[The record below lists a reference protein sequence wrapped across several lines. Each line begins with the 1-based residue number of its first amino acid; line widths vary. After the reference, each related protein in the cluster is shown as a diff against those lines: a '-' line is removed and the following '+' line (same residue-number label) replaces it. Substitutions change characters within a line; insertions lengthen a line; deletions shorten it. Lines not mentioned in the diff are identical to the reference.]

1 MRSGDI
7 RFNGQAATVKHQSAR
22 GRITRNSGNFTRGSQ
37 LLASQYKMTWAGL
50 QVPIWI
56 WLGTF
61 IVLFNIFVWLG
72 LAEHEFQLDLMK
84 LYSAIWTWVGGDK
97 FHLINLTL
105 PNGIV
110 TKVPIG
116 YVPYEPH
123 VVHAWAKTVKIFLT
137 TLVMS
142 AFIAAPIIMWFIMW
156 ANKRGSDMLQERHN
170 RGALLVERDVL
181 VKTVSGHNRRKFRT
195 ECAEHDPPY
204 VPELVAKAPIL
215 DRIDRGIHVPYT
227 IAGIPYPWR
236 LEQSH
241 TMLIGTTGTGK
252 TTQLRSHVSQLR
264 ARGHR
269 AVIFDLTGVFVET
282 FYNPETDVILN
293 PMDERC
299 APWTLFDECRNYADF
314 VSAASALIPSHP
326 DDKEPF
332 WQNAARMLF
341 IEMCLKLQ
349 EMGEANNAAIA
360 HHLMQADLKSIN
372 AKLDDTIA
380 APLTTEKAARMAESI
395 RSVLNVN
402 GQALRFMPDPV
413 PGGPPAFSIR
423 DWIATD
429 NRDGSIMFITGSYN
443 DLEMTRGLFTLWI
456 DLAVNNLMRLPKT
469 RDLRTWYLF
478 DEVHAL
484 HALPGIEHGL
494 QSARNFGGAFVLGI
508 HSFDKLVATYGLQNA
523 TALTGLARTKLILAT
538 ADRTTAEKCSEFI
551 GSREVRQMDEAYS
564 YGYNNTRDASTLT
577 PRTAIEPLVIPD
589 DINNLPSLHGFVKF
603 PDGFPA
609 ARIELKYRSYAEV
622 APGAVPRKNFK
633 PTEYVSP
640 EDRRRQNTRNNGADE
655 GGEGGREHTPT
666 RPVGGVEAKERQEP
680 DLTASQ
686 PEKPRSEAEKA
697 AAAMEVTGS
706 LPVVID
712 QITGKGVAS
721 SPTGVD
727 AVRASDAAT
736 RVGGEPSKPVTG
748 GSSSLDAQLGGMGMS
763 LIENRAGPQSGVD
776 PTRGEA
782 SRHAPESRSDRG
794 DADRHED
801 QATRELRDGFATQ
814 RDPDHHHR
822 HHGPDHSPEIDDDMD
837 MGM

>member
-1 MRSGDI
+1 MRRGDI
-7 RFNGQAATVKHQSAR
+7 RFNGQAAVVEHASAR

-37 LLASQYKMTWAGL
+37 LLSSQYKMAWAASL
-50 QVPIWI
+50 VPVWI
-56 WLGTF
+56 WLGSF
-61 IVLFNIFVWLG
+61 IVLFNVMVWLG

-84 LYSAIWTWVGGDK
+84 LYSTVWTWVGGDR

-105 PNGIV
+105 PNGTV

-123 VVHAWAKTVKIFLT
+123 VVHAWHQTVKIFLS
-137 TLVMS
+137 TLVM
-142 AFIAAPIIMWFIMW
+142 ATAVAAPLISWFITW
-156 ANKRGSDMLQERHN
+156 ANKRGRDVLTERHN
-170 RGALLVERDVL
+170 RGSMLVAFDLLL
-181 VKTVSGHNRRKFRT
+181 HNVRRHNLAQFQK
-195 ECAEHDPPY
+195 ECAKHDPPY
-204 VPELVAKAPIL
+204 DPRLVAKAPIIERV
-215 DRIDRGIHVPYT
+215 DDGIHVPYS

-252 TTQLRSHVSQLR
+252 TTQLRSHVSQIR

-269 AVIFDLTGVFVET
+269 AVIFDLTGTFVET
-282 FYNPETDVILN
+282 FFDPKTDVILN

-314 VSAASALIPSHP
+314 VSAAAALIPSHP

-349 EMGEANNAAIA
+349 EAGEGNNAAIA
-360 HHLMQADLKSIN
+360 HHLMTADLKKIHSQ
-372 AKLDDTIA
+372 LEDTVA
-380 APLTTEKAARMAESI
+380 GPLTTEKAARMAESI

-413 PGGPPAFSIR
+413 EGGAPAFSIR

-551 GSREVRQMDEAYS
+551 GNREVRQVDEAYS

-577 PRTAIEPLVIPD
+577 PRTAVEPLVLPD
-589 DINNLPSLHGFVKF
+589 DITDLPSLNGFVKF

-609 ARIELKYRSYAEV
+609 ARIKLTYKSYPEV
-622 APGAVPRKNFK
+622 APGSMPRKDFK
-633 PTEYVSP
+633 PTPYVSP
-640 EDRRRQNTRNNGADE
+640 EERRKKAAQNKGADE

-666 RPVGGVEAKERQEP
+666 RPVGGVEERGENEP
-680 DLTASQ
+680 EQTAT
-686 PEKPRSEAEKA
+686 EPRKGQSEAEKA
-697 AAAMEVTGS
+697 AAAMDVVGATQVALDQ
-706 LPVVID
+706 LPGHAAGTSPQATASAPLSDDKETPLSKVQAARAGLRLTDPGMTRNLD
-712 QITGKGVAS
+712 QGQQAARG
-721 SPTGVD
+721 D
-727 AVRASDAAT
+727 AVRS
-736 RVGGEPSKPVTG
+736 TG
-748 GSSSLDAQLGGMGMS
+748 NPILDRLDG
-763 LIENRAGPQSGVD
+763 
-776 PTRGEA
+776 
-782 SRHAPESRSDRG
+782 DRQ
-794 DADRHED
+794 ED
-801 QATRELRDGFATQ
+801 QSVRELRDGFATNSNAE
-814 RDPDHHHR
+814 HHHR
-822 HHGPDHSPEIDDDMD
+822 HQGHDHSPAIDDDMD

>member
-1 MRSGDI
+1 MGKGDI
-7 RFNGQAATVKHQSAR
+7 RFNGQAATVEHHSAR
-22 GRITRNSGNFTRGSQ
+22 GQITRNSGNFTRGSQ
-37 LLASQYKMTWAGL
+37 LLSSQYKMTWAGV
-50 QVPIWI
+50 QVPLWI
-56 WLGTF
+56 WLGSF
-61 IVLFNIFVWLG
+61 LILLNIMVWLG

-84 LYSAIWTWVGGDK
+84 LYSAVWTWVGGNQFK
-97 FHLINLTL
+97 PVNLTL
-105 PNGIV
+105 PNGLI
-110 TKVPIG
+110 TRVPIG
-116 YVPYEPH
+116 YIPYEPH
-123 VVHAWAKTVKIFLT
+123 VVDAWRQSVKIVLT
-137 TLVMS
+137 SLGMS
-142 AFIAAPIIMWFIMW
+142 LFVAAPLIMWFITW
-156 ANKRGSDMLQERHN
+156 ANKRGRDMLKERHN
-170 RGALLVERDVL
+170 RGAMLVVRDVL
-181 VKTVSGHNRRKFRT
+181 FQAVRVHNSERFQQ

-204 VPELVAKAPIL
+204 DPAKVAKAPPGK
-215 DRIDRGIHVPYT
+215 RIDLGIHAPYT

-252 TTQLRSHVSQLR
+252 TTQLRSHVTQLR

-314 VSAASALIPSHP
+314 VSAAAALIPSHP

-349 EMGEANNAAIA
+349 ESGEANNAAIA
-360 HHLMQADLKSIN
+360 HHLMQADLKKIHE
-372 AKLDDTIA
+372 KLENTVA

-402 GQALRFMPDPV
+402 GQAIRFLPDPV
-413 PGGPPAFSIR
+413 PGGAPAFSIR

-551 GSREVRQMDEAYS
+551 GNREVRQMDEAYS

-577 PRTAIEPLVIPD
+577 PRTQIEPLVLPD

-622 APGAVPRKNFK
+622 APGAVPRKDFK
-633 PTEYVSP
+633 PTQYIPP
-640 EDRRRQNTRNNGADE
+640 EDRRQPNRRAEE

-666 RPVGGVEAKERQEP
+666 RPVGGVEEKDRQEP
-680 DLTASQ
+680 ETER
-686 PEKPRSEAEKA
+686 PEPRRGQSEAEKA
-697 AAAMEVTGS
+697 AATIEIVNA
-706 LPVVID
+706 LPVVLD
-712 QITGKGVAS
+712 QVTGKAVIT
-721 SPTGVD
+721 SPSGND
-727 AVRASDAAT
+727 AVLASDAAI
-736 RVGGEPSKPVTG
+736 PVNPGAIRIPASGTAG
-748 GSSSLDAQLGGMGMS
+748 LDATMGGMGMS
-763 LIENRAGPQSGVD
+763 LVD
-776 PTRGEA
+776 A
-782 SRHAPESRSDRG
+782 RSTSTSAEQARG
-794 DADRHED
+794 DADRPDPQPGLRHGDVDRHED
-801 QATRELRDGFATQ
+801 QSIREMRDGFATEQ
-814 RDPDHHHR
+814 GAHHHR
-822 HHGPDHSPEIDDDMD
+822 HYGHDHAPEIDDDYGPEM
-837 MGM
+837 

>member
-1 MRSGDI
+1 MRKGDI
-7 RFNGQAATVKHQSAR
+7 RFNGQAAVVEHASAR

-37 LLASQYKMTWAGL
+37 LLSSQYKMAWAASL
-50 QVPIWI
+50 VPVWI
-56 WLGTF
+56 WLGSF
-61 IVLFNIFVWLG
+61 IVLFNIMVWLG

-84 LYSAIWTWVGGDK
+84 LYSTIWTWVDGDR

-105 PNGIV
+105 PNGSV

-116 YVPYEPH
+116 YVPFEPN
-123 VVHAWAKTVKIFLT
+123 VVHAWNQTVKIFLT
-137 TLVMS
+137 TLVMATAVAVPLIS
-142 AFIAAPIIMWFIMW
+142 WFITW
-156 ANKRGSDMLQERHN
+156 ANKRGRDVLTERHN
-170 RGALLVERDVL
+170 RGSMLVERQLLLDNVRR
-181 VKTVSGHNRRKFRT
+181 HNLIQFRK

-204 VPELVAKAPIL
+204 DPNMVAKAPI
-215 DRIDRGIHVPYT
+215 IDRVDDGIHVPYS

-252 TTQLRSHVSQLR
+252 TTQLRSHVSQIR
-264 ARGHR
+264 KRGHR
-269 AVIFDLTGVFVET
+269 AVIFDLTGTFLET
-282 FYNPETDVILN
+282 FFDPEADVILN

-314 VSAASALIPSHP
+314 VSAAAALIPSHP

-349 EMGEANNAAIA
+349 EAGEGNNAAIA
-360 HHLMQADLKSIN
+360 HHLMTADLKKIH
-372 AKLDDTIA
+372 AQLEDTVA

-413 PGGPPAFSIR
+413 EGGAPAFSIR

-551 GSREVRQMDEAYS
+551 GNREVRQVDEAYS
-564 YGYNNTRDASTLT
+564 YGYNNTRDASMLT
-577 PRTAIEPLVIPD
+577 PRTAVEPLVLPD
-589 DINNLPSLHGFVKF
+589 DITDLPSLNGFVKF

-609 ARIELKYRSYAEV
+609 ARIKLTYKSYPEV
-622 APGAVPRKNFK
+622 APGSMPRKDFK
-633 PTEYVSP
+633 PTPYISP
-640 EDRRRQNTRNNGADE
+640 EERRNRAAKNKGADE

-666 RPVGGVEAKERQEP
+666 RPVGGVEERGENEP
-680 DLTASQ
+680 ERTA
-686 PEKPRSEAEKA
+686 PEPRKGQSEAEKA
-697 AAAMEVTGS
+697 AAAMD
-706 LPVVID
+706 VVGATQVALD
-712 QITGKGVAS
+712 QIPGRSGGAAPQGTGPTKSGDAKEAPP
-721 SPTGVD
+721 SPVK
-727 AVRASDAAT
+727 AARAGLRLTDPGMT
-736 RVGGEPSKPVTG
+736 R
-748 GSSSLDAQLGGMGMS
+748 SLDPGQQTA
-763 LIENRAGPQSGVD
+763 
-776 PTRGEA
+776 
-782 SRHAPESRSDRG
+782 RG
-794 DADRHED
+794 DGARSIGNPVLDRLDGDRQED
-801 QATRELRDGFATQ
+801 QSVRELRDGFATIGNA
-814 RDPDHHHR
+814 DHHHR
-822 HHGPDHSPEIDDDMD
+822 HHGHDQSPSVDDDMD

>member
-1 MRSGDI
+1 MRRGDI
-7 RFNGQAATVKHQSAR
+7 RFNGQAATIEHHSAR

-37 LLASQYKMTWAGL
+37 LLSSQYKMAWAGV

-61 IVLFNIFVWLG
+61 IVLFNIMVWLG
-72 LAEHEFQLDLMK
+72 LAEQEFQLVLMK
-84 LYSAIWTWVGGDK
+84 LYSAVWTWVGADR

-105 PNGIV
+105 PSGIV

-123 VVHAWAKTVKIFLT
+123 VVHAWQQTVKIFLT

-142 AFIAAPIIMWFIMW
+142 AAVAAPLIMWFITW
-156 ANKRGSDMLQERHN
+156 ANKRGSDMLKERHN
-170 RGALLVERDVL
+170 RGAMLVVRDVL
-181 VKTVSGHNRRKFRT
+181 FDAVRKHNIKHFKK
-195 ECAEHDPPY
+195 ECAEHDPPWDAN
-204 VPELVAKAPIL
+204 LVAKAPL
-215 DRIDRGIHVPYT
+215 LERVDEGVHVPYS

-252 TTQLRSHVSQLR
+252 TTQLRSHVSQIR

-282 FYNPETDVILN
+282 FYDRETDVILN

-349 EMGEANNAAIA
+349 EEGEANNAAIA

-402 GQALRFMPDPV
+402 GQAIRFMPDPV
-413 PGGPPAFSIR
+413 EGGAPAFSIR

-551 GSREVRQMDEAYS
+551 GNREVRQMDEAYS

-589 DINNLPSLHGFVKF
+589 DIANLPALHGFVKF

-609 ARIELKYRSYAEV
+609 ARIELKYKSYPEV

-640 EDRRRQNTRNNGADE
+640 EDRRRRNNPNPGADG

-666 RPVGGVEAKERQEP
+666 RPVGGVEEKARIE
-680 DLTASQ
+680 
-686 PEKPRSEAEKA
+686 PEKGAHEPRRGQSEAEKA
-697 AAAMEVTGS
+697 ATGIDVVGAV
-706 LPVVID
+706 PVVLD
-712 QITGKGVAS
+712 QITGKAVTTAPAG
-721 SPTGVD
+721 PD

-736 RVGGEPSKPVTG
+736 PVNAAVPRLANTG
-748 GSSSLDAQLGGMGMS
+748 ASGIDAVMGGMGMS
-763 LIENRAGPQSGVD
+763 LVDHRQGTGNADQS
-776 PTRGEA
+776 RGDGEPA
-782 SRHAPESRSDRG
+782 QDNPGLRRSDP
-794 DADRHED
+794 DRHED
-801 QATRELRDGFATQ
+801 QAIRETRDGFAID
-814 RDPDHHHR
+814 RNADHHR
-822 HHGPDHSPEIDDDMD
+822 HHGHDHSPEIDDDME
-837 MGM
+837 M